1 MYDIRFRRGIS
12 RNRISKF
19 FMMYNTEQLEEF
31 YKRKLGWTPDNFHQ
45 QVGHFNVFILDPY
58 VTEIAK
64 SHPYAKRDFYK
75 IMLVNG
81 GGTVHYADR
90 TIDVQQQALSFSNP
104 QIPYQWTN
112 RDQIDSCI
120 YCIFN
125 DDFFQQYGNINQYPI
140 FHPQGNHIFELAD
153 EQSESVKGIFEKM
166 FVEIQSNYAYK
177 YDVLRNLAFELIHF
191 AMKMNAPLQFS
202 KQKNNAAERIK
213 NIFSDLLERQFP
225 IDKNHGKINFRTAS
239 EFAKQL
245 NIHVNHLNK
254 ALKETTQKTTTQIIS
269 ERILQ
274 ESKILL
280 QQTNLNI
287 SEIAFALGFSETTHF
302 NRFFKKHTQMSPSKF
317 RSS

>member
-1 MYDIRFRRGIS
+1 MYKQEDI
-12 RNRISKF
+12 
-19 FMMYNTEQLEEF
+19 EDF
-31 YKRKLGWTPDNFHQ
+31 YKKKLGWVPDDFNQ
-45 QVGHFNVFILDPY
+45 QVGHFNVFQLDPY

-81 GGTVHYADR
+81 GGTVHYAD
-90 TIDVQQQALSFSNP
+90 TVLDVEQQALSFSNP
-104 QIPYQWTN
+104 YIPYNWTN

-125 DDFFQQYGNINQYPI
+125 KDFFQQYGNIDQYPI
-140 FHPQGNHIFELAD
+140 FHPQGNHIFEISK
-153 EQSESVKGIFEKM
+153 EQALRVKEIYEKM

-191 AMKMNAPLQFS
+191 AMKLDAQAPL
-202 KQKNNAAERIK
+202 KKEDNNAAERIK
-213 NIFSDLLERQFP
+213 NLFVELLERQFP
-225 IDKNHGKINFRTAS
+225 IDKNHRKIKLRTAS

-254 ALKETTQKTTTQIIS
+254 ALKETTQRTTTQIVS

-274 ESKILL
+274 EAKILL
-280 QQTNLNI
+280 KQTSLNI
-287 SEIAFALGFSETTHF
+287 SEISYALGFTEATHF
-302 NRFFKKHTQMSPSKF
+302 NNFFKKHT
-317 RSS
+317 